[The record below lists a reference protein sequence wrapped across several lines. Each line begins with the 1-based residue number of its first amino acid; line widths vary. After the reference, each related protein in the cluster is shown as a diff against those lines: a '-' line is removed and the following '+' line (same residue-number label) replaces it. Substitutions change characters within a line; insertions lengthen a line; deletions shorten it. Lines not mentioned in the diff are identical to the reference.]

1 MKRLI
6 LGILSIACVFS
17 LAACGTQPV
26 TDNSGDSNIE
36 INENDNQETQTKD
49 LEKVYDYI
57 IDSQAEN
64 LKNELLFFQET
75 NQEMIETYY
84 PGISDVSLKQEFVY
98 TPAIMGFAQE
108 IALVEVENSK
118 DVDKVKDIFNQRIED
133 CKTTVAC
140 DPEVNELWAT
150 NATVQVSGNFVAM
163 IALPDGYVIPD
174 NVFAGL

>member
-1 MKRLI
+1 MKHFI

-17 LAACGTQPV
+17 FAACGTQ
-26 TDNSGDSNIE
+26 TITNDLDDGNIE
-36 INENDNQETQTKD
+36 INENDNQEIQTND

-64 LKNELLFFQET
+64 LKHELMFFQET
-75 NQEMIETYY
+75 DQEMIEAYY
-84 PGISDVSLKQEFVY
+84 PGLSDVSLKQEFIY
-98 TPAIMGFAQE
+98 TPAIIGFAQE

-118 DVDKVKDIFNQRIED
+118 DVDKVKDIFNQRIEY

-140 DPEVNELWAT
+140 DPEVNDMWAT